1 MSIQAVAWVLEH
13 SAASLADRLVLIA
26 IANHADARGWNAW
39 PAVPLIA
46 AEARVDRATVFR
58 SIAALEELGEIHVE
72 RRPGRPN
79 RYGIRALM
87 GSQDATGEGSQDAT
101 GGVASTR
108 QRGRSVRPE
117 PSEPSMN
124 RRGRARKA
132 TDTTPLIPAGP
143 VPLPPAI
150 DPDTRRRGAEY
161 IRALRRGERVE

>member
-13 SAASLADRLVLIA
+13 SEATLADRLVLIA

-58 SIAALEELGEIHVE
+58 SITALEELGEIDVQ

-79 RYGIRALM
+79 RYGITALM
-87 GSQDATGEGSQDAT
+87 GSQDATGEGSQIAT

-108 QRGRSVRPE
+108 QRGRRLRPE
-117 PSEPSMN
+117 PSVTVNEPS
-124 RRGRARKA
+124 RARA
-132 TDTTPLIPAGP
+132 TTTQAALPP
-143 VPLPPAI
+143 PLPE
-150 DPDTRRRGAEY
+150 DVRTRGAEF
-161 IRALRRGERVE
+161 IRGLRQGNDQT